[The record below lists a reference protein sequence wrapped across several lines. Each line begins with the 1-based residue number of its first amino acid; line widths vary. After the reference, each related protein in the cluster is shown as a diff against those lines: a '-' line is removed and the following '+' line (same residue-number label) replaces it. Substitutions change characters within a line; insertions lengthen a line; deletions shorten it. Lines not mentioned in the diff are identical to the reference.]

1 MLEYSN
7 IFKYLSHSDS
17 AAHPCLSTDNLQKKN
32 IGAVCLPFLYHLT
45 IVATQRKNLNERI

>member
-7 IFKYLSHSDS
+7 IFEYLSHSDS